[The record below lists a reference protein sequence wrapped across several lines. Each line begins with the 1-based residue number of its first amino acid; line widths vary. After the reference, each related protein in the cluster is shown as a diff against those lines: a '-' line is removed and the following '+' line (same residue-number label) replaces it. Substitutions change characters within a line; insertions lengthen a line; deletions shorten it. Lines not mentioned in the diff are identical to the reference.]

1 MATDTR
7 RRQLDLIADRI
18 SACRACPGMNEP
30 GVTASARGFGSA
42 YSPVAIVGQ
51 SLCRKCMESGIPFT
65 GGSGKYIDDA
75 LEIADR
81 KKTELFITNVVHCH
95 QPGDRP
101 SERYE
106 IDNCRHFLHDELD
119 VVQPR
124 LIIGLGEDAEK
135 VLTTRHPDGRQLAW
149 PFVKPRTVKPDT
161 TYLLFPEHPGSL
173 RFKKTADRAY
183 YAPSLA
189 RAITWG
195 FAVGSIGATWES

>member
-1 MATDTR
+1 MTTDTR

-18 SACRACPGMNEP
+18 NACRACPGMNEP

-95 QPGDRP
+95 PPGDRP

-119 VVQPR
+119 VVQAR

-173 RFKKTADRAY
+173 RFKKTPDRAY

-189 RAITWG
+189 GRSRG
-195 FAVGSIGATWES
+195 DSRSGRKDSQ